1 MAKAG
6 QLREVA
12 VFERLTS
19 GAVDAM
25 ATFIQGGRLW
35 PLAMLTWLSV
45 LEKEAIQGGELS
57 DVVPATLRLRK
68 DSVTSTFTHADRV
81 TVRGALWAIKSIV
94 QTDRKGA
101 MLEVLIER
109 GVAL

>member
-1 MAKAG
+1 MATRNVD
-6 QLREVA
+6 LV
-12 VFERLTS
+12 ERL
-19 GAVDAM
+19 G
-25 ATFIQGGRLW
+25 
-35 PLAMLTWLSV
+35 
-45 LEKEAIQGGELS
+45 KEAIQGGELS

-81 TVRGALWAIKSIV
+81 TVRGSLWAIKSIV